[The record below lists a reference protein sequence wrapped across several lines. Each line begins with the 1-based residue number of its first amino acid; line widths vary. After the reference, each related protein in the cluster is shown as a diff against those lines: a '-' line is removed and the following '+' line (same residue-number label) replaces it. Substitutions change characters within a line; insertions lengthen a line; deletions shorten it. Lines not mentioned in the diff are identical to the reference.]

1 MTIDAEKNVVFN
13 SGEHSPIRAVEVNA
27 RMSQQVRDRNK
38 NSPAPGGGGGDGVIL
53 VIEDDVHIGG
63 LVGQVLKEAGYKI
76 EVARDVGA
84 ARGLAAAGF
93 RPAAMLSDLMIAGSA
108 GPERLPSELRAL
120 FPEVPL
126 TIMTG
131 VPPKR
136 RALMGVEHDRVIEKP
151 FELEALL
158 EAVREMVAGGKAT
171 PAP

>member
-13 SGEHSPIRAVEVNA
+13 SGEDSPIRAVEVNA
-27 RMSQQVRDRNK
+27 RMSPQVRDRNK
-38 NSPAPGGGGGDGVIL
+38 NSAAPNEGDVIL

-63 LVGQVLKEAGYKI
+63 LVAQVLKEAGYKI
-76 EVARDVGA
+76 EIVRDVGA

-108 GPERLPSELRAL
+108 GPERLPGELRAL
-120 FPEVPL
+120 FPDVPL

-158 EAVREMVAGGKAT
+158 EAVGEMVAGGKAT
-171 PAP
+171 P